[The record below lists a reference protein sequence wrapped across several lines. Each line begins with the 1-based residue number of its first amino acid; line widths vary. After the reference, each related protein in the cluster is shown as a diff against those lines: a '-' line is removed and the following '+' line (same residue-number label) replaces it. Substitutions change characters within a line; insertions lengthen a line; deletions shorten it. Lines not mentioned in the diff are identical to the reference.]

1 MRKRL
6 GIVITVLALGVAGCG
21 DDNGNPNNP
30 SAIRVFTVPLSAQSE
45 VPAIT
50 NAERDARG
58 TAVITFNTDANTVD
72 FNVSLN
78 SFPNDSVVR
87 IAHIHGPAPRTGN
100 ASIVVDTSLAAGT
113 VALVNG
119 AGTFSFPGRDVPK
132 ALMDQILAAPQNY
145 YFNVHTVLNGGGAVR
160 GQLQ

>member
-1 MRKRL
+1 MKRL
-6 GIVITVLALGVAGCG
+6 GIAIMLAAGVAGCG
-21 DDNGNPNNP
+21 GSNSSPTNP
-30 SAIRVFTVPLSAQSE
+30 SNLRIFTVPLSAQNE

-50 NAERDARG
+50 NAESTARG

-78 SFPNDSVVR
+78 SFPADSVVR
-87 IAHIHGPAPRTGN
+87 IAHIHGPSSRTSTGG
-100 ASIVVDTSLAAGT
+100 IVVDTSLTQGT

-119 AGTFSFPGRDVPK
+119 AGTFSFPGRSVTK
-132 ALMDQILAAPQNY
+132 ALMDQILANPEQF

-160 GQLQ
+160 GHLQ